1 MIVLYV
7 CFTINFSFYCSNA
20 LLFILLKGRKKNL
33 PEIVLTLP
41 KKIKTKTSI
50 FSALTEGEASDLAI
64 GLTKSLCQN
73 VSPELVR
80 KEISDLSAEATRYS
94 TFA

>member
-20 LLFILLKGRKKNL
+20 LLFIFLKGRKKHL

-80 KEISDLSAEATRYS
+80 KDISDQSAEVTRYS

>member
-1 MIVLYV
+1 MYVLLLVSLFIVLMH
-7 CFTINFSFYCSNA
+7 YCS
-20 LLFILLKGRKKNL
+20 FFFKGRKKNL
-33 PEIVLTLP
+33 PEIILTLP

-80 KEISDLSAEATRYS
+80 KDISDLSAEATRYS